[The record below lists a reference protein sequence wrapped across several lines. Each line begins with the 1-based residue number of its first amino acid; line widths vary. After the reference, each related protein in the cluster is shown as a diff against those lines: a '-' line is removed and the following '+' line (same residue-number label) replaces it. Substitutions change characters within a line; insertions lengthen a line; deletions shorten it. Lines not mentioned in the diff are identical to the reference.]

1 MVMNEFRYTLLTDGT
16 SDDALKP
23 LLNWILREQ
32 GLASAIESD
41 WADLRRVNPR
51 PGTFPDRIRHA
62 LDLYPCDLLFV
73 HRDAER
79 ARPEH
84 RRAEIQEALN
94 VASDLITLPPVVCV
108 IPIRMMESWLLFDEQ
123 AIRRAAGN
131 PTGKVKLALPRKAE
145 IEQIPDPKATL
156 HEILRAASGLHGRRL
171 RKFSTLGSARRV
183 ADLLDDFSP
192 LRGLSAFDALKEEVQ
207 GLIKAKGWIKPSR

>member
-1 MVMNEFRYTLLTDGT
+1 MVMNELRYTLLTDGT

-51 PGTFPDRIRHA
+51 PGTFPDRIRRA

-79 ARPEH
+79 ERPEH
-84 RRAEIQEALN
+84 RRAEIEEALK
-94 VASDLITLPPVVCV
+94 VVSGTMPIPPYVCV
-108 IPIRMMESWLLFDEQ
+108 IPVRMMESWLLFDEPT
-123 AIRRAAGN
+123 IRRAAGN
-131 PTGKVKLALPRKAE
+131 PKGKVKLALPRKNE
-145 IEQIPDPKATL
+145 IEKVPDPKTTL
-156 HEILRAASGLHGRRL
+156 YEILRTASELNGRRL
-171 RKFSTLGSARRV
+171 RNFSTLGSARRV

-192 LRGLSAFDALKEEVQ
+192 LRGLSAFDALEEEIQ
-207 GLIKAKGWIKPSR
+207 GLVEANGWNMPDP